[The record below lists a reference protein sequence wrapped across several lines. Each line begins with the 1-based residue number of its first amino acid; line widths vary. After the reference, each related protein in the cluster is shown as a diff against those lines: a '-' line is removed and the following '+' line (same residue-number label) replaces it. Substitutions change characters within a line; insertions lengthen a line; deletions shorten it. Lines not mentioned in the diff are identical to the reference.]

1 MIKIDYKDIK
11 NMQEELRKIELTVPL
26 EMRSKFKQAAD
37 LMKEDIVKTIERG
50 NSPVKGNKRFVDYS
64 DNYKSAIRGEKAW
77 RATPTGKPFQI
88 NPMSEDYEKF
98 KGKRL
103 RPVNMKLSGRM
114 LKSIAARFNLR
125 GFTIYFTSKLA
136 KIHSTEGPSGKRDA
150 IRKVAPFGNE
160 KWKPSV
166 IRRAKEFL
174 ERETLKKVVIKLR
187 RL

>member
-1 MIKIDYKDIK
+1 
-11 NMQEELRKIELTVPL
+11 MQEELRKIELTVPL

-64 DNYKSAIRGEKAW
+64 ENYKKQIFGLETW
-77 RATPTGKPFQI
+77 RTINGRKVKMRPTARDLKKFQ
-88 NPMSEDYEKF
+88 
-98 KGKRL
+98 GKRI
-103 RPVNMKLSGRM
+103 RPINMKLSGRM